1 MKKFIGKAILF
12 CGLFVFL
19 LLGVCALATV
29 PSFKPFLADV
39 TNTSDYI
46 ENTAVKEILPAIDS
60 VETQDGKTK
69 LIIGDSVCF
78 RLFDWYRKENPD
90 YCIAP
95 TNRGVGMSGQ
105 YILAEVFLE
114 NHPEATDVY
123 LVITTNTL
131 ITGYETIHGYQYAVQ
146 PFLERGHLQ
155 RLDDDTLDEMKAT
168 YGAFVTNEKMLR
180 FVDESP
186 ILKKAYFNVLNEY
199 FAKNVKMEIP
209 HVVEHYIVKMHELCE
224 EKGVTM
230 HLLPSPIPDSK
241 ERRELEVDLEKLY
254 YETEIYPLFPEYY
267 ENLTYYPAEYF
278 SDGIHPDLDSEGT
291 CGLIHDIQEKNEVLE
306 DFQLPYIKK

>member
-1 MKKFIGKAILF
+1 MKKFIGKAVLF
-12 CGLFVFL
+12 CAVFVL
-19 LLGVCALATV
+19 LLFGLCALATV
-29 PSFKPFLADV
+29 PACKPFLAEV
-39 TNTSDYI
+39 TNTTDYI

-60 VETQDGKTK
+60 VSQQDEKTK

-78 RLFDWYRKENPD
+78 RLFDWYRKDNPD
-90 YCIAP
+90 YCIAA

-105 YILAEVFLE
+105 YILGEIFLE
-114 NHPEATDVY
+114 HHPEATDIY

-146 PFLERGHLQ
+146 PFLERGHLY
-155 RLDDDTLDEMKAT
+155 RLDEETLDEMRAT
-168 YGAFVTNEKMLR
+168 YGGFVTNAAMLH

-209 HVVEHYIVKMHELCE
+209 HVVENHIVKLHKLCE
-224 EKGVTM
+224 EEGVTL
-230 HLLPSPIPDSK
+230 HLLPSPIPDSPK
-241 ERRELEVDLEKLY
+241 RRDLEVQLEKLY
-254 YETEIYPLFPEYY
+254 QETDIYPLFPDYY

-291 CGLIHDIQEKNEVLE
+291 CGLIRDIQENNGTLE
-306 DFQLPYIKK
+306 DFILPY

>member
-254 YETEIYPLFPEYY
+254 HETEIYPLFPEYY

>member
-1 MKKFIGKAILF
+1 MKKFIGKAVLF
-12 CGLFVFL
+12 CGLFVL
-19 LLGVCALATV
+19 LLFAVCALATV
-29 PSFKPFLADV
+29 PACKPFLAEV
-39 TNTSDYI
+39 TNTTDYI

-60 VETQDGKTK
+60 VSKKDAKTK

-78 RLFDWYRKENPD
+78 RLFDWYREENPE

-146 PFLERGHLQ
+146 PFLERGHLH
-155 RLDDDTLDEMKAT
+155 RLDEETLDEMRST
-168 YGAFVTNEKMLR
+168 YGAFVTNDKMLH
-180 FVDESP
+180 FVDNSP
-186 ILKKAYFNVLNEY
+186 VLKKAYFNVLNEY

-209 HVVEHYIVKMHELCE
+209 HVVENYIVKMHDLCE

-230 HLLPSPIPDSK
+230 HLLPSPIPDSQ
-241 ERRELEVDLEKLY
+241 ERKDLEVQLEKLY
-254 YETEIYPLFPEYY
+254 EETEIYPLFPSYY

-291 CGLIHDIQEKNEVLE
+291 CGLIHDIQEKNSTLL
-306 DFQLPYIKK
+306 DFNLPY

>member
-1 MKKFIGKAILF
+1 MKKFIGKAVLF
-12 CGLFVFL
+12 CGLFVLL
-19 LLGVCALATV
+19 LLGVCALATIPV
-29 PSFKPFLADV
+29 VKPFLAEA
-39 TNTSDYI
+39 TNTTDYI
-46 ENTAVKEILPAIDS
+46 ENTAVNEILPAIDS
-60 VETQDGKTK
+60 VSKQDAKTK

-78 RLFDWYRKENPD
+78 RLFDWYREENPD
-90 YCIAP
+90 YCIAA

-105 YILAEVFLE
+105 YILGEVFLE
-114 NHPEATDVY
+114 NHPEATDIY

-146 PFLERGHLQ
+146 PFLERGHLY
-155 RLDDDTLDEMKAT
+155 RLDEETLDEMRAT
-168 YGAFVTNEKMLR
+168 YGGFVTNEKLLR

-209 HVVEHYIVKMHELCE
+209 HVVENYIVKLHALCE
-224 EKGVTM
+224 EKGVAL

-241 ERRELEVDLEKLY
+241 ERRDLEVELEKLY
-254 YETEIYPLFPEYY
+254 QETEIYPLFPDYY
-267 ENLTYYPAEYF
+267 KKLTYYPAEYF

-291 CGLIHDIQEKNEVLE
+291 CGLIHDMQEKNDALG
-306 DFQLPYIKK
+306 DFILPY

>member
-1 MKKFIGKAILF
+1 MKRFMGKAILF
-12 CGLFVFL
+12 CAVFVL
-19 LLGVCALATV
+19 LLCSVCALATV
-29 PSFKPFLADV
+29 PSCKSFLAEV
-39 TNTSDYI
+39 TNTTDYI

-60 VETQDGKTK
+60 VEKQDGKTK

-95 TNRGVGMSGQ
+95 TNRGAGMSGQ

-114 NHPEATDVY
+114 NHPEASDVY

-146 PFLERGHLQ
+146 PFLERGHLD
-155 RLDDDTLDEMKAT
+155 RLDEETLGEMRAT
-168 YGAFVTNEKMLR
+168 YGAFVTNDYMLH
-180 FVDESP
+180 FVDNSP

-209 HVVEHYIVKMHELCE
+209 RVVEKHIVKMHKLCE
-224 EKGVTM
+224 EKGVEM
-230 HLLPSPIPDSK
+230 HLLPAPIPDSK
-241 ERRELEVDLEKLY
+241 ERHDLETELEKLY
-254 YETEIYPLFPEYY
+254 QETEIYPLFPSYY
-267 ENLTYYPAEYF
+267 DHLTYYPAEYF

-291 CGLIHDIQEKNEVLE
+291 CGLIHDMQEKNGALT
-306 DFQLPYIKK
+306 DFQLPY